1 MLSIVIPTYNY
12 FTLPLVKE
20 LQQQATSE
28 TIDFEIIVLDDASDN
43 LEIRNQNLEIN
54 TLDNCSFFVN
64 KKNLGRGQTINKLV
78 SLAKFNLLILLD
90 CDTKPKD
97 HSFIRNYLR
106 FKESSNAKIAF
117 GGIIYSDEKPTPNE
131 MLRWVYGRKRESVSV
146 ENRIKNPYKLALTS
160 NLLVEKQVMI
170 ENPFHKEIT
179 EYGFEDMVLIL
190 DLKKNNIE
198 IQHIDNPLYHLKL
211 DTSIDFITKFHSS
224 LKNLK
229 KLSDKEIINHNDS
242 QITKVFHWI
251 KRFKLV
257 ALFAFAFTKF
267 EKLMVQNLVSAS
279 PSVLVFD
286 LYRLGYFC
294 KINLK

>member
-28 TIDFEIIVLDDASDN
+28 TNDFEIIVLDDASDN

-54 TLDNCSFFVN
+54 ALDNCRFLVN
-64 KKNLGRGQTINKLV
+64 DKNLGRGQTINKLV
-78 SLAKFNLLILLD
+78 SLAKFNLLVILD

-97 HSFIRNYLR
+97 HLFIRNYLQ
-106 FKESSNAKIAF
+106 FKENSNAEITF

-146 ENRIKNPYKLALTS
+146 ENRKKNPYKLALTS

-170 ENPFHKEIT
+170 DNPFHSEIT
-179 EYGFEDMVLIL
+179 EYGFEDMVLML
-190 DLKKNNIE
+190 DLKKKNIE
-198 IQHIDNPLYHLKL
+198 IKHINNPLYHLKL

-224 LKNLK
+224 LRNLK
-229 KLSDKEIINHNDS
+229 KLSDKKIINHNDS
-242 QITKVFHWI
+242 QITKVFYWI
-251 KRFKLV
+251 KRFNLV
-257 ALFAFAFTKF
+257 VLFAFAFTKF
-267 EKLMVQNLVSAS
+267 EKLLVQNLVSHS
-279 PSVLVFD
+279 PSVFIFD

>member
-28 TIDFEIIVLDDASDN
+28 TINFEIIVLDDASDN
-43 LEIRNQNLEIN
+43 LQIRNQNLEIN
-54 TLDNCSFFVN
+54 TLDNCRFLVN
-64 KKNLGRGQTINKLV
+64 DKNLGRGQTINKLV
-78 SLAKFNLLILLD
+78 SLAKYNLLIILD

-97 HSFIRNYLR
+97 HLFIRNYLR

-117 GGIIYSDEKPTPNE
+117 GGIIYADEKPKPSE

-146 ENRIKNPYKLALTS
+146 ENRKKNPYKLALTS
-160 NLLVEKQVMI
+160 NILVEKQVMI
-170 ENPFHKEIT
+170 DNPFHTEIT
-179 EYGFEDMVLIL
+179 EYGFEDMVLML
-190 DLKKNNIE
+190 DLRKKNIE
-198 IQHIDNPLYHLKL
+198 IHHADNPLYHLKL

-224 LKNLK
+224 LRNLK

-242 QITKVFHWI
+242 QITKVFYWI
-251 KRFKLV
+251 ERFKLV
-257 ALFAFAFTKF
+257 GLFSFAFDKSK
-267 EKLMVQNLVSAS
+267 KLMVQNLVSHS
-279 PSVLVFD
+279 PSVFLFD

>member
-20 LQQQATSE
+20 LQHQATSE
-28 TIDFEIIVLDDASDN
+28 TIDFEIIILDDASDN
-43 LEIRNQNLEIN
+43 LEIRNQNQEIN
-54 TLDNCSFFVN
+54 KLNNCSYLVN
-64 KKNLGRGQTINKLV
+64 EKNLGRGQTINKLV
-78 SLAKFNLLILLD
+78 SLAKFNLLVILD

-97 HSFIRNYLR
+97 HLFIRNYLQ
-106 FKESSNAKIAF
+106 FKENSNAEITF
-117 GGIIYSDEKPTPNE
+117 GGIIYSDKKPSPNE
-131 MLRWVYGRKRESVSV
+131 MLRWVYGKKRESVSV

-170 ENPFHKEIT
+170 DNPFHKEIT
-179 EYGFEDMVLIL
+179 DYGFEDMVLML

-257 ALFAFAFTKF
+257 ALFSFAFDKSK
-267 EKLMVQNLVSAS
+267 KLMVQNLVSAS
-279 PSVLVFD
+279 PSVFVFD

>member
-20 LQQQATSE
+20 LQQQATSK
-28 TIDFEIIVLDDASDN
+28 TNDFEIIVLDDASDN

-54 TLDNCSFFVN
+54 ALDNCRFLVN
-64 KKNLGRGQTINKLV
+64 DKNLGRGQTINKLV
-78 SLAKFNLLILLD
+78 SLAKFNLLVILD

-97 HSFIRNYLR
+97 HLFIRNYLQ
-106 FKESSNAKIAF
+106 FKENSNAEITF

-146 ENRIKNPYKLALTS
+146 ENRKKNPYKLALTS

-170 ENPFHKEIT
+170 DNPFHSEIT
-179 EYGFEDMVLIL
+179 EYGFEDMVLML
-190 DLKKNNIE
+190 DLKKKNIE
-198 IQHIDNPLYHLKL
+198 INHVGNPLYHLKL

-224 LKNLK
+224 LRNLK
-229 KLSDKEIINHNDS
+229 KLSDKKIINHNDS
-242 QITKVFHWI
+242 QITKVFYWI
-251 KRFKLV
+251 KRFNLV
-257 ALFAFAFTKF
+257 VLFAFAFTKF
-267 EKLMVQNLVSAS
+267 EKLLVQNLVSHS
-279 PSVLVFD
+279 PSVFIFD

>member
-20 LQQQATSE
+20 LQQQAISE

-43 LEIRNQNLEIN
+43 LEIRNQNQEIN
-54 TLDNCSFFVN
+54 TLNNCRFLVN
-64 KKNLGRGQTINKLV
+64 EKNLGRGQTINKLV
-78 SLAKFNLLILLD
+78 SLAKFNLLVILD

-97 HSFIRNYLR
+97 HLFIRNYLR

-117 GGIIYSDEKPTPNE
+117 GGIIYSNEKPNPNE

-160 NLLVEKQVMI
+160 NLFVEKQVMI
-170 ENPFHKEIT
+170 ENPFHAEIT
-179 EYGFEDMVLIL
+179 EYGFEDMVLLL
-190 DLKKNNIE
+190 DLKKKNIE
-198 IQHIDNPLYHLKL
+198 VKHINNPLYHLKL
-211 DTSIDFITKFHSS
+211 DMSIDFITKFHSS

-242 QITKVFHWI
+242 QITKVFYWI

-257 ALFAFAFTKF
+257 PLFSFAFDKF
-267 EKLMVQNLVSAS
+267 KKLMVQNLVSAS
-279 PSVLVFD
+279 PSVFVFD

>member
-20 LQQQATSE
+20 LQEQATLE
-28 TIDFEIIVLDDASDN
+28 TNDFEIIVLDDASDN

-54 TLDNCSFFVN
+54 TLDNCRFLVN
-64 KKNLGRGQTINKLV
+64 NKNLGRGQTINKLV
-78 SLAKFNLLILLD
+78 SLTKFNLLVILD

-97 HSFIRNYLR
+97 HFFIQNYLR
-106 FKESSNAKIAF
+106 FKKNSNAKIAF
-117 GGIIYSDEKPTPNE
+117 GGIIYSDDKPTPNE

-170 ENPFHKEIT
+170 DNPFHTEIT
-179 EYGFEDMVLIL
+179 EYGFEDMVLML
-190 DLKKNNIE
+190 DLKKKNIE
-198 IQHIDNPLYHLKL
+198 INHIDNPLYHLKL

-224 LKNLK
+224 LSNLK
-229 KLSDKEIINHNDS
+229 KLSDKKIISHNDS
-242 QITKVFHWI
+242 QITKVFYWI

-257 ALFAFAFTKF
+257 VLFAFAFTKF
-267 EKLMVQNLVSAS
+267 EKLLVQNLVSQS
-279 PSVLVFD
+279 PSVFIFD